1 MRFFDSEQVRKA
13 EHTAYDMGMPPLRL
27 MENAGSAA
35 ARIIRENYEVRNKR
49 IIIVCGKGNNGGDG
63 FVVAR
68 KLKEYGAD
76 TRIVLA
82 GDMPTTNEA
91 SEMRIRARDIGIP
104 IVSYRT
110 EPTSVSALI
119 KSADILVDAIFGIG
133 FKGAVRKPT
142 DSLIRFMCAVGK
154 PIVSLD
160 IPSGANADTGAVE
173 GDCIKADIT
182 VSFIALKPAHAISPA
197 VDYCGRIITADIGIY
212 DEAVNNIDT
221 KLYSIDKDDIGRL
234 FKKRRKDSHKGDF
247 GTSLAICGARG
258 MSGAAVISASAAV
271 RCGAGIVKCAVPEGV
286 CGIVAGY
293 MPEYMVYPMPQ
304 TESGGMAVSAYDK
317 IMELANKSDAVLI
330 GCGLGSD
337 PQTVNL
343 VKSLLK
349 KINKP
354 VVLDADGINAIAG
367 DISILKKMSAPAVLT
382 PHPGEMARL
391 CGVTS
396 KEIQSNRFKYARE
409 FAQENNVI
417 LLLKGANT
425 IVACGDTA
433 YINLTGSPSMA
444 TAGSGDMLSGMIL
457 SFITQGMGMVDAVRA
472 AVCMHGLAGEMA
484 EKKYSQRFVTPSDM
498 INELAELF
506 SEFENS

>member
-1 MRFFDSEQVRKA
+1 M
-13 EHTAYDMGMPPLRL
+13 
-27 MENAGSAA
+27 
-35 ARIIRENYEVRNKR
+35 
-49 IIIVCGKGNNGGDG
+49 
-63 FVVAR
+63 
-68 KLKEYGAD
+68 
-76 TRIVLA
+76 
-82 GDMPTTNEA
+82 
-91 SEMRIRARDIGIP
+91 
-104 IVSYRT
+104 
-110 EPTSVSALI
+110 
-119 KSADILVDAIFGIG
+119 
-133 FKGAVRKPT
+133 
-142 DSLIRFMCAVGK
+142 
-154 PIVSLD
+154 
-160 IPSGANADTGAVE
+160 
-173 GDCIKADIT
+173 
-182 VSFIALKPAHAISPA
+182 
-197 VDYCGRIITADIGIY
+197 
-212 DEAVNNIDT
+212 
-221 KLYSIDKDDIGRL
+221 YSIDKDDISRL
-234 FKKRRKDSHKGDF
+234 FRKRRKDSHKGDF
-247 GTSLAICGARG
+247 GTALAICGARG
-258 MSGAAVISASAAV
+258 MSGAAVIAASAAV
-271 RCGAGIVKCAVPEGV
+271 RCGAGIVKCAVPEGI

-304 TESGGMAVSAYDK
+304 TESGGLSIRAYDE
-317 IMELANKSDAVLI
+317 IIELANKCDAVLI

-337 PQTVNL
+337 VQTANL

-354 VVLDADGINAIAG
+354 IVLDADGINAIAD

-409 FAQENNVI
+409 FAQENDII

-433 YINLTGSPSMA
+433 YINLTGSPAMA

-457 SFITQGMGMVDAVRA
+457 SFITQGMGMADAVRA